1 MGKEKSMNK
10 TAHIISHS
18 HWDRE
23 WYLPFEKHRYYY
35 IQLMNNLIEQFK
47 KDGND
52 FQSFHLDGQTVLLE
66 DYFAVHPENRDIV
79 KQMIKEKK
87 LHIGPWY
94 VLQDAF
100 LTSSEANVR
109 NLQIGLN
116 DTKIYGPAA
125 KIGYFPDTFGIYG
138 QAPQLLKQAGIDTAA
153 FGRGVKPTGFN
164 NTVSD
169 TLNFESP
176 YSEMLWESPD
186 GSSVL
191 GILFANWYSNGNEI
205 PVDEEEAKAF
215 WDQKLQDAEKYASTN
230 QLLFM
235 NGCDHQPLQK
245 TIPEAI
251 ETATSLY
258 PDYQFKHSSF
268 EEYTEELKASLP
280 DQLQVIK
287 GELRNQRTDGWST
300 LVNTA
305 SSRIYL
311 KQWNNLCQT
320 LLEKIAEPLATM
332 QYLAGGTYPREYIRF
347 MWKSLMKNHPHDSIC
362 GCSVDEVH
370 REMVT
375 RFETVS
381 QMGDVFVKEKAG
393 ELAESIDTS
402 QAPAGGIPLVVMN
415 TTGWEKNEV
424 VTKVV
429 DLEKVYFSQMHFEE
443 IPDYLQ
449 KKETPGYKLLD
460 DEGNDVELMLGNLNI
475 EFDYDLPN
483 DRFRQPFF
491 AKRAELSFFAEG
503 IPSFGYKT
511 FYIVPTETQE
521 QKHDE
526 ETKNT
531 GEMHNTVFKMENE
544 YVHMHF
550 HEDGTYDLTHKKTG
564 ERFYRLGIYEDTGD
578 VGNEYMYKEA
588 ENHAPITTKGVP
600 AVFNLIEKDNL
611 RTVLEFTHTLSIPV
625 SADDYL
631 ASERHKLIWHKERKA
646 GRSAEMTSLTLRTV
660 VTLEKGM
667 KGPSFK
673 LMIDNQATDHR
684 LRVLF
689 PTGLKTETHM
699 VDSIFEIATRPN
711 TPEKEWE
718 NPSFCHHQQRFSSL
732 ADDKMGLT
740 IATDG
745 LQEYEI
751 LQETGTIAVTV
762 LRSVAELGDWG
773 YFPTPEAQCL
783 GMQTAEWQV
792 LPHEK
797 DVIHSQA
804 YVDAYQY
811 KVPLVIVQTTIH
823 EGRLQNT
830 HKFVNTKSNGLVWS
844 SMKVAED
851 HGDVIIR
858 WYNPSEAKDSLKVTI
873 GDYESYKST
882 ILEEKTNQKEDVYN
896 VGKYEIISLGFIK
909 KR

>member
-1 MGKEKSMNK
+1 VNK

-23 WYLPFEKHRYYY
+23 WYLSFEKHRYYF

-47 KDGND
+47 KEGTG
-52 FQSFHLDGQTVLLE
+52 FRSFHLDGQTVLLE
-66 DYFAVHPENRDIV
+66 DYFAVHPENREMV
-79 KQMIKEKK
+79 KRLIEEKK

-109 NLQIGLN
+109 NLLIGMN
-116 DTKIYGPAA
+116 DTKAYGHVS

-169 TLNFESP
+169 VPDYESP
-176 YSEMLWESPD
+176 YSEMIWKSPD

-205 PVDEEEAKAF
+205 PVDKEESKAF
-215 WDQKLQDAEKYASTN
+215 WDKKLQDAEKYASTN

-245 TIPEAI
+245 TIPQAI
-251 ETATSLY
+251 ETASALY
-258 PDYQFKHSSF
+258 PDYHFKHSSF
-268 EEYTEELKASLP
+268 EEYTEALKQALP
-280 DQLQVIK
+280 EQLQVIE

-311 KQWNNLCQT
+311 KQMNHHCQT
-320 LLEKIAEPLATM
+320 LLEKNAEPLAAM
-332 QYLAGGTYPREYIRF
+332 VALAGGTYPREYIRF

-375 RFETVS
+375 RFESVA
-381 QMGDVFVKEKAG
+381 QMGEVFVEDNAAK
-393 ELAESIDTS
+393 LAQTVDTS
-402 QAPAGGIPLVVMN
+402 QTPAGGIPLVVMN

-424 VTKVV
+424 VSKVV

-443 IPDYLQ
+443 IPVHLQ
-449 KKETPGYKLLD
+449 DKPLKEYKLVD
-460 DEGNDVELMLGNLNI
+460 GEGRAVEYQLEDPAV
-475 EFDYDLPN
+475 EFGYDLP
-483 DRFRQPFF
+483 DDKFRQPFF
-491 AKRAELSFFAEG
+491 AKRAKLSFFAEE

-511 FYIVPTETQE
+511 FYLVPGE
-521 QKHDE
+521 QVAE
-526 ETKNT
+526 ENGQSLGTRV
-531 GEMHNTVFKMENE
+531 EMENE
-544 YVHMHF
+544 YVHLQF
-550 HEDGTYDLTHKKTG
+550 HEDGSYDLTHKDTG
-564 ERFYRLGIYEDTGD
+564 ETFYRLGIYEDTGD
-578 VGNEYMYKEA
+578 IGNEYMYKEA
-588 ENHAPITTKGVP
+588 KGHAVITTKDLP
-600 AVFNLIEKDNL
+600 ARFNFLEQNTL

-625 SADDYL
+625 SADDRL
-631 ASERHKLIWHKERKA
+631 ELERNRLIWHKEREA
-646 GRSAEMTSLTLRTV
+646 GRSSDMTIISLQTV
-660 VTLEKGM
+660 VTLDKGM
-667 KGPSFK
+667 KGPAFK
-673 LMIDNQATDHR
+673 LTINNQATDHR

-689 PTGLKTETHM
+689 PTSLRTETHKA
-699 VDSIFEIATRPN
+699 DSIFEIVTRPN

-718 NPSFCHHQQRFSSL
+718 NPSFCHHQQRFASL
-732 ADDKMGLT
+732 ADDTRGLT
-740 IATDG
+740 VATDG

-751 LQETGTIAVTV
+751 LQEDGTIAVTV
-762 LRSVAELGDWG
+762 LRSSAELGDWG

-783 GMQTAEWQV
+783 GIQTAEWQV
-792 LPHEK
+792 LPHK
-797 DVIHSQA
+797 SDVIQSQA
-804 YVDAYQY
+804 FVDAYQY
-811 KVPLVIVQTTIH
+811 KVPLVIVQASVH
-823 EGRLQNT
+823 EGSFPDT
-830 HKFVNTKSNGLVWS
+830 HQFVKSHTRGLVWT
-844 SMKVAED
+844 SMKMAEECD
-851 HGDVIIR
+851 DVMIR
-858 WYNPSEAKDSLKVTI
+858 WFNPSEEKVSLQAFI
-873 GDYESYKST
+873 DQNHESYKST
-882 ILEEKTNQKEDVYN
+882 ILEEKTEHIQDSYEA
-896 VGKYEIISLGFIK
+896 GKYEILTLGFHK

>member
-1 MGKEKSMNK
+1 VNK

-23 WYLPFEKHRYYY
+23 WYLPFEKHRYYF

-47 KDGND
+47 KEGSG

-66 DYFAVHPENRDIV
+66 DYFAVHPENREIV
-79 KQMIKEKK
+79 KQLIKEKK

-109 NLQIGLN
+109 NLLIGMN
-116 DTKIYGPAA
+116 DTKAYGHVS

-169 TLNFESP
+169 VPDYESP
-176 YSEMLWESPD
+176 YSEMIWKSPD

-205 PVDEEEAKAF
+205 PVDEEEAQVF
-215 WDQKLQDAEKYASTN
+215 WDKKLQDAEKYASTN

-245 TIPEAI
+245 TIPQAI
-251 ETATSLY
+251 ETASTLY

-268 EEYTEELKASLP
+268 DEYTEALKQALP
-280 DQLQVIK
+280 EQLQVIE

-311 KQWNNLCQT
+311 KQMNHHCQT
-320 LLEKIAEPLATM
+320 LLEKNAEPLAAM
-332 QYLAGGTYPREYIRF
+332 LALAGGTYPREYIRF

-375 RFETVS
+375 RFESVA
-381 QMGDVFVKEKAG
+381 QMGEVFVEENAAALVQKV
-393 ELAESIDTS
+393 DTS
-402 QAPAGGIPLVVMN
+402 QAPEGGIPLVVLN

-424 VTKVV
+424 VSKVV

-443 IPDYLQ
+443 IPVYLEDQ
-449 KKETPGYKLLD
+449 PLPKYKLID
-460 DEGNDVELMLGNLNI
+460 GEGKAVDYQLESPAVEFG
-475 EFDYDLPN
+475 YDLP
-483 DRFRQPFF
+483 DDKFRQPFF
-491 AKRAELSFFAEG
+491 AKRAKLSFFAEG

-511 FYIVPTETQE
+511 FYLVPGAKEEQEYVPSSETQF
-521 QKHDE
+521 
-526 ETKNT
+526 
-531 GEMHNTVFKMENE
+531 VMENE
-544 YVHMHF
+544 YIHLQF
-550 HEDGTYDLTHKKTG
+550 YEDGSYDLMHKDTG
-564 ERFYRLGIYEDTGD
+564 ESFHRLGIYEDTGD
-578 VGNEYMYKEA
+578 IGNEYMYKEA
-588 ENHAPITTKGVP
+588 KGHAAITTKGVP
-600 AVFNLIEKDNL
+600 AEFNFLERSAL

-625 SADDYL
+625 SADARL
-631 ASERHKLIWHKERKA
+631 AIERNRLIWHKEREA
-646 GRSAEMTSLTLRTV
+646 GRSDEMTTITMQTV

-667 KGPSFK
+667 KGPAFK
-673 LMIDNQATDHR
+673 LTINNQATDHR

-689 PTGLKTETHM
+689 PTGLQTETHQA
-699 VDSIFEIATRPN
+699 DSIFEIVTRPN

-718 NPSFCHHQQRFSSL
+718 NPSFCHHQQRFASL
-732 ADDKMGLT
+732 ADATMGLT
-740 IATDG
+740 VATDG

-751 LQETGTIAVTV
+751 LPDNGTIAVTV
-762 LRSVAELGDWG
+762 LRSTAELGDWG
-773 YFPTPEAQCL
+773 YFPTHEAQCL

-797 DVIHSQA
+797 DVIQSQA
-804 YVDAYQY
+804 FVDAYQY
-811 KVPLVIVQTTIH
+811 KVPLVAVQTSVH
-823 EGRLQNT
+823 EGELPET
-830 HKFVNTKSNGLVWS
+830 HQFVKTESNGLVWTS
-844 SMKVAED
+844 LRVAED
-851 HGDVIIR
+851 HDDVMIR
-858 WYNPSEAKDSLKVTI
+858 WFNPAEEEVNLKAAI
-873 GDYESYKST
+873 QQDFKSYKSN
-882 ILEEKTNQKEDVYN
+882 ILEENTDDTQDSYE
-896 VGKYEIISLGFIK
+896 VGKYEIITLGFHK
-909 KR
+909 ER